1 MNHVYEKIHN
11 TGATMSWSS
20 QFFFSAGKR
29 QKERATAQSCTGEHR
44 YEFAVYIYIYIYVQ
58 EKIGQKN
65 ECGLK
70 YTKQIVE
77 LYIMTERLSIFQSP
91 QAIRGLF
98 RYRASS

>member
-1 MNHVYEKIHN
+1 MNHVYEKLHN
-11 TGATMSWSS
+11 TGAMMSWSS
-20 QFFFSAGKR
+20 QFFFSWGKR
-29 QKERATAQSCTGEHR
+29 QKERGTTQQCTGEQR
-44 YEFAVYIYIYIYVQ
+44 YEFAVYIYAYVQ
-58 EKIGQKN
+58 ERIGQKN

-77 LYIMTERLSIFQSP
+77 LYIMTERLSIFPSP